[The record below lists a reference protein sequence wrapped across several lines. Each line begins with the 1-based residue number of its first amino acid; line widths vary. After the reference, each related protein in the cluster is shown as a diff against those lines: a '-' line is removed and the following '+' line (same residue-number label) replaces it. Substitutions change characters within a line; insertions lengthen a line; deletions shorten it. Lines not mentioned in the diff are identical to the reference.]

1 MKSNDRAEVCFEHP
15 EKLAYFS
22 DLADRWETILASFA
36 E

>member
-1 MKSNDRAEVCFEHP
+1 MKSNGRAEASFEHP
-15 EKLAYFS
+15 EKLAYFC